1 MSYLYEVQ
9 TETKTSQNMY
19 IMQTNDKKKNQ
30 LSMGQKVI

>member
-19 IMQTNDKKKNQ
+19 IMQTNDKKNQ